1 MRELWRDDTQE
12 FAPVRE
18 VVFYR
23 FSSLPVEDPRSPP
36 EPQKLQFARLVASTD
51 NMVAKASAK
60 YQGNTTYM

>member
-1 MRELWRDDTQE
+1 M
-12 FAPVRE
+12 RE

-60 YQGNTTYM
+60 YQGNSTYM